1 MLKKFKNS
9 QIGKSF
15 TVLSRRDLVRIAVV
29 TILQICMSILDLL
42 GVALIGVL
50 GALAV
55 SGVESHQPG
64 NRVSMVL
71 KYIHIQ
77 NLSFQ
82 NQALVLGILAT
93 ATFITRTIFSI
104 FFTRRTL
111 FFLSRRAAVIS
122 SHLVSRL
129 LRQNLLIIQERTM
142 QETLYAVTSGVTS
155 ITLGIIGNLVTIVSD
170 SAILMVMFT
179 GLLIVSPSV
188 AVSTFLVFVGVGLSL
203 YFLLHKKARTLGTN
217 EARLTISSN
226 QKIIEVLSSYRE
238 SVVRNRRE
246 FYSDE
251 IGRSRLDL
259 ANTLAQQSFMPNVS
273 KYVIETTTILG
284 SLLVSGLQFYL
295 QDAVHAVATLSIFLA
310 AGTRIAP
317 AVLRIQQNSILIRS
331 SVFASRPTMEL
342 IGSLGATP
350 ESHPY
355 TNDVDTVH
363 SGFSADLRIK
373 DVEFLYPGNDTPTLQ
388 AINLEIEEGETIAIV
403 GPSGAGKTT
412 LVDLILGVLE
422 PLAGSIEIS
431 GCSPSETVNKWPG
444 AVAYVPQDAVIVNG
458 TIRQNIALGYPIES
472 ATDDLIL
479 RAIEVAQLYD
489 FVKALPAGLETQV
502 GDRGSRL
509 SGGQRQRLG
518 IARAMF
524 TQPKILVLDEAT
536 SALDGETEMN
546 LSNAILGLK
555 GKVTVIIIAHRLS
568 TIREIAKIAYINHG
582 VIEAIGNFE
591 DLRKSIPDFDIQA
604 KSMGL

>member
-15 TVLSRRDLVRIAVV
+15 TVLSRSDLLRIGMV
-29 TILQICMSILDLL
+29 TVLQIFMSILDLL

-64 NRVSMVL
+64 NRVSTVL
-71 KYIHIQ
+71 RYMQIQ

-82 NQALVLGILAT
+82 KQALVLGVLAT
-93 ATFITRTIFSI
+93 ITFITRTIFSI
-104 FFTRRTL
+104 IFTRRIL

-122 SHLVSRL
+122 SHLISRL
-129 LRQNLLIIQERTM
+129 LRQNLLKIQEKTM

-155 ITLGIIGNLVTIVSD
+155 ITLGIIGNLVTIISD
-170 SAILMVMFT
+170 SAILFVMFA
-179 GLLIVSPSV
+179 GLLVVSPSV
-188 AVSTFLVFVGVGLSL
+188 AISTFFIFFGIGLSL
-203 YFLLHKKARTLGTN
+203 YFLLHKKARALGES
-217 EARLTISSN
+217 EAQLTITSN
-226 QKIIEVLSSYRE
+226 QKIMEVLSSYRE

-251 IGRSRLDL
+251 IGKSRLDL

-331 SVFASRPTMEL
+331 SVSASRPTIEL
-342 IGSLGATP
+342 INSLGTTP
-350 ESHPY
+350 DSHSY
-355 TNDVDTVH
+355 TNEVDTTHV
-363 SGFSADLRIK
+363 GFAPVVSIK
-373 DVEFLYPGNDTPTLQ
+373 AVDFSYPGARSPTLKS
-388 AINLEIEEGETIAIV
+388 INLNIDRGESVAIV

-422 PLAGSIEIS
+422 PESGKIEIS
-431 GCSPSETVNKWPG
+431 GLTPSQTVTKWPG
-444 AVAYVPQDAVIVNG
+444 AVAYVPQDCVIVNG
-458 TIRQNIALGYPIES
+458 TIRQNVALGYPIES
-472 ATDDLIL
+472 ATDELVL
-479 RAIEVAQLYD
+479 RAIKVAQLEEY
-489 FVKALPAGLETQV
+489 VNSLELGLDTNV

-536 SALDGETEMN
+536 SALDGETELN
-546 LSNAILGLK
+546 LGNAILGLK
-555 GKVTVIIIAHRLS
+555 GRVTVIVIAHRLS
-568 TIREIAKIAYINHG
+568 TIRDTSKIAYINRG
-582 VIEAIGNFE
+582 QIQAIGTFDE
-591 DLRKSIPDFDIQA
+591 LRLAIPDFDNQA
-604 KSMGL
+604 KAMGL